1 MFISA
6 IIITFY
12 IIWPNLSD
20 KIFSTKKDPV
30 GTSINKLA
38 SQKRPLVSF
47 SLYVYT
53 TSNINLFSIYFYLF
67 SGLLGTVFVLALLED
82 IGDEKILVGVN
93 ALRHGGRSSNLGGPL
108 VIEGIA
114 PLAPPFPPALALRK
128 SQRGQSQFSRH
139 SDPKSIISFVNSAIT
154 KIITKRFLFQTLNSK
169 PTQQKKRFT
178 YCFHEFFSIFYL
190 WKL

>member
-1 MFISA
+1 M
-6 IIITFY
+6 Y
-12 IIWPNLSD
+12 
-20 KIFSTKKDPV
+20 
-30 GTSINKLA
+30 
-38 SQKRPLVSF
+38 
-47 SLYVYT
+47 LY

-139 SDPKSIISFVNSAIT
+139 SDPKSIIPFGNSAIT
-154 KIITKRFLFQTLNSK
+154 EMIITIHFLFSK
-169 PTQQKKRFT
+169 
-178 YCFHEFFSIFYL
+178 L
-190 WKL
+190 